1 MNSSIGRSPSWVL
14 ADGSAS
20 ISASALVAVLLNS
33 FPSLAGL
40 WGLGFL
46 HGLTNKE
53 DGVIIVA
60 SLLLFPS
67 TFMIYGVARMIFAA
81 KEAVEK
87 KAMEKGRREGRQE
100 GRLEGR
106 LEGRQE
112 GRQEGQEAE
121 RDRIER
127 ELAALEKNGIN
138 VPPEIARIIARESA
152 PGS

>member
-1 MNSSIGRSPSWVL
+1 MNSSVERSPSWVL

-20 ISASALVAVLLNS
+20 ISASALIAVLLNI

-67 TFMIYGVARMIFAA
+67 TFIIYGVARMIFAA
-81 KEAVEK
+81 KEAVER
-87 KAMEKGRREGRQE
+87 KAMEK
-100 GRLEGR
+100 
-106 LEGRQE
+106 GRQE
-112 GRQEGQEAE
+112 GRQEGQKAE
-121 RDRIER
+121 RERIEQ
-127 ELAALEKNGIN
+127 ELVALEKNGIQ
-138 VPPEIARIIARESA
+138 VPPEVARIIARESA
-152 PGS
+152 PSS

>member
-1 MNSSIGRSPSWVL
+1 MNSSTGRSPSWVL

-20 ISASALVAVLLNS
+20 ISASALIAVLLNI
-33 FPSLAGL
+33 FPYLAGI

-46 HGLTNKE
+46 HGLTNKD

-67 TFMIYGVARMIFAA
+67 TFIIYGVARMIFAA
-81 KEAVEK
+81 KEAVER
-87 KAMEKGRREGRQE
+87 KAMEKGRK
-100 GRLEGR
+100 
-106 LEGRQE
+106 E
-112 GRQEGQEAE
+112 GRQEGQKAE

-127 ELAALEKNGIN
+127 ELVALEKNGIQ

-152 PGS
+152 PSS

>member
-60 SLLLFPS
+60 SLLLFSS

-112 GRQEGQEAE
+112 GQEAE

>member
-1 MNSSIGRSPSWVL
+1 MSSSIGRSPSWVL

-20 ISASALVAVLLNS
+20 ISASALTAVLLNS
-33 FPSLAGL
+33 FPYLAGL

-67 TFMIYGVARMIFAA
+67 TFIIYGVARMIFAA
-81 KEAVEK
+81 KEAVER

-100 GRLEGR
+100 GRQEGR
-106 LEGRQE
+106 RE

-138 VPPEIARIIARESA
+138 VPPEIARIIAREPA